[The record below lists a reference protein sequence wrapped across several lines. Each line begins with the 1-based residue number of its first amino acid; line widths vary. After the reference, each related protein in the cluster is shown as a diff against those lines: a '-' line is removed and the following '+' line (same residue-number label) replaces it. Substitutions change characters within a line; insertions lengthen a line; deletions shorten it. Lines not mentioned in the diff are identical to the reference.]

1 MSLQNIGSN
10 AVGDSLRRLMYQVPR
25 QMGVARR
32 RLDIAVTEQLA
43 DHRQGLSE
51 RERAGGKAVP

>member
-10 AVGDSLRRLMYQVPR
+10 VVGDSFRRLMDRIAR

-32 RLDIAVTEQLA
+32 RLDIAVAQQLA
-43 DHRQGLSE
+43 DHRKGFAECQ
-51 RERAGGKAVP
+51 RAGREAVP